1 MMSEREPAGGGA
13 EFSSLMLA
21 LRDLK
26 SGPLSDH
33 PSDRALAEAAGVSPT
48 TIGDWLRGRRFPQA
62 IDPVLVMVGRVR
74 EAAEARGITGSGE
87 VPAGLLDD
95 GRWREAYQAEA
106 RRRAGDIS
114 VAVNRARARSALA
127 SEEAGAT
134 THPPPPVSPHD
145 GGAAAGDQAGQVP
158 DEPSPAPAS
167 AVGFSRRAAILAG
180 ATLLVVSAGIISAVK
195 LAGGGPGSGS
205 GTHRSP
211 GSGLSMQKP
220 PWTTTGSGRA
230 EQAFTPGSPIRY
242 AFDVYNPTGAA
253 VSANIRFD
261 AYWGTRDEKP
271 VNIFDTLFPEV
282 IPPGRTTVYSPL
294 TAVPGDALPGAYSEQ
309 ADISD
314 RNDPADRAGQYGSFD
329 VTGRKLLSVP
339 YLTQP
344 DAPRPGGETDGPA
357 CVAMILGSRADGQRP
372 AAREVQDFITSSG
385 QNQTTV
391 TAVSPVAGKD
401 LEDALAHYGIPEAA
415 ISQISLKE
423 NGLPQ
428 AQVTKIAIAVKQGS
442 PVITFTDGKDL
453 PAGPTGSRGYTG
465 HWLVVVGFSYNRSD
479 GTEILVN
486 DPDATP
492 GHGGIKGQPIGI
504 RTFEQ
509 ALTDD
514 PSMPAAQQEPNDIA
528 GIVVAPR

>member
-1 MMSEREPAGGGA
+1 
-13 EFSSLMLA
+13 
-21 LRDLK
+21 
-26 SGPLSDH
+26 
-33 PSDRALAEAAGVSPT
+33 
-48 TIGDWLRGRRFPQA
+48 
-62 IDPVLVMVGRVR
+62 
-74 EAAEARGITGSGE
+74 
-87 VPAGLLDD
+87 
-95 GRWREAYQAEA
+95 
-106 RRRAGDIS
+106 
-114 VAVNRARARSALA
+114 
-127 SEEAGAT
+127 
-134 THPPPPVSPHD
+134 
-145 GGAAAGDQAGQVP
+145 
-158 DEPSPAPAS
+158 
-167 AVGFSRRAAILAG
+167 
-180 ATLLVVSAGIISAVK
+180 
-195 LAGGGPGSGS
+195 
-205 GTHRSP
+205 
-211 GSGLSMQKP
+211 MQKP

-230 EQAFTPGSPIRY
+230 EQAFTPGSPIQY
-242 AFDVYNPTGAA
+242 AFDVYNSTGAA

-261 AYWGTRDEKP
+261 AYWGTRDDKP
-271 VNIFDTLFPEV
+271 VNIFDTLFAKI

-309 ADISD
+309 ADIAD

-344 DAPRPGGETDGPA
+344 GAARAGGETDGPA

-372 AAREVQDFITSSG
+372 TAGEVQDFITSRG

-391 TAVSPVAGKD
+391 TAVSPVAGRD

-415 ISQISLKE
+415 ISQISLNE

-453 PAGPTGSRGYTG
+453 PGGPAGSRSYTS
-465 HWLVVVGFSYNRSD
+465 HWLVVVGFGYDRSD

-514 PSMPAAQQEPNDIA
+514 PSMPATQQEPNDIA
-528 GIVVAPR
+528 GIVVALSLNG